1 MSFFIFLNQLSDDYG
16 YDFGHYHD
24 YENYHDYGHDHDY
37 YVNDSQLLVIN

>member
-16 YDFGHYHD
+16 YD
-24 YENYHDYGHDHDY
+24 YGHDHDYDY